1 MTEYKNVR
9 EIGEG
14 RMVSVQE
21 TEPGFALLEEKAR
34 ASMDGAIVKAMR
46 IRQFLFGTLLEDE
59 PYNRPECF
67 NDALELLAYRSDN
80 LYSLLNEIASRLGV
94 GE

>member
-9 EIGEG
+9 EMSDG
-14 RMVSVQE
+14 RLIPGQE

-46 IRQFLFGTLLEDE
+46 IRQFLFGTPLEDE
-59 PYNRPECF
+59 PYNCPECF
-67 NDALELLAYRSDN
+67 NDALKHLAYRSDN
-80 LYSLLNEIASRLGV
+80 LYSLLNEIATRLGV

>member
-9 EIGEG
+9 EMGDG
-14 RMVSVQE
+14 RLVPTQE
-21 TEPGFALLEEKAR
+21 AEPGFALLEEKAR
-34 ASMDGAIVKAMR
+34 ASMDGAIGKAMR
-46 IRQFLFGTLLEDE
+46 IRQFLFGTPPEDE

-67 NDALELLAYRSDN
+67 NDALKLLAYRSDN
-80 LYSLLNEIASRLGV
+80 LYSLLNEIATRLGV